1 MKTCVY
7 TLALL
12 AVVAAAACTP
22 PGVVTSRDYNRFALH
37 AQDEGLW
44 REAEYRL
51 RQALREN
58 PNDARLHNNLA
69 VSLEALGELEEAYAE
84 YQTAVKL
91 DPGNDAYRH
100 NLRDFTIAHKWEYQ
114 PEDEA
119 AEAEEDGAGDE
130 ER

>member
-1 MKTCVY
+1 MKSGFY
-7 TLALL
+7 IPALL
-12 AVVAAAACTP
+12 ALVAAAACTP
-22 PGVVTSRDYNRFALH
+22 PGVVTTRDYNRFALH
-37 AQDEGLW
+37 AQEEGLW

-69 VSLEALGELEEAYAE
+69 VALEALGELEEAHAE
-84 YQTAVKL
+84 YQAALKL

-114 PEDEA
+114 ADDEKEEDE
-119 AEAEEDGAGDE
+119 ESGNGDE
-130 ER
+130 EQ

>member
-1 MKTCVY
+1 MKTWGY

-12 AVVAAAACTP
+12 TVVAAAACAP
-22 PGVVTSRDYNRFALH
+22 PGLITSRDYNRFALR
-37 AQDEGLW
+37 AQEEGLW

-58 PNDARLHNNLA
+58 PDDARLHNNLA
-69 VSLEALGELEEAYAE
+69 VALEALGELDEAHAE

-91 DPGNDAYRH
+91 DPGNDTYRR
-100 NLRDFTIAHKWEYQ
+100 NLRDFTTAHSWEYG
-114 PEDEA
+114 PEDEE
-119 AEAEEDGAGDE
+119 AEAEEEVPGNE